1 VILAIA
7 CLGQFMVILDVAIVN
22 VALPSMRREL
32 EFSTTGL
39 QWVVNAYTLAFAGF
53 LLLGGRTADLFGRRR
68 MFLVGLG
75 VFTAASMVC
84 GLAPN
89 AASLIGARAV
99 QGMGAAILSPV
110 TLTIVT
116 MTFVEPRERSRALGV
131 WSAALASGGAVGV
144 LLGGIL
150 TDLFSWRWIFLVNI
164 PVGIAGIVIGRMV
177 LRESRANLRSTSL
190 DVAGALSITAALSSL
205 VFGIVETTTHG
216 WSSPLTLGPI
226 VASVILGALFLLI
239 EARLAT
245 APIVPLGI
253 LRSRALTGAN
263 ISMACVGGSMFAMW
277 YFVSLYLQEVLGM
290 TPLDA
295 GLAFI
300 PAALA
305 IVAGSQFAGRVVPRT
320 GPRSMLVGAGLVISV
335 SLFWMSHLSADGSYF
350 GDRRVRGHVEC
361 APVRRGTRVGPGQQL
376 TSDRRRDRPR
386 RVGNGGR
393 TPHRCTSRRRVE
405 RRDAGRRL
413 RARDRHR
420 VAHRPRHRR
429 SRVHH
434 PRRAPTHGSQVRG
447 AGGRGRRRGV
457 ARRTLAPLS
466 HLVPGT
472 SQDTHRPASEADI
485 DVHVRHVWR
494 RLRASTWAASSRTVR
509 HGAGHLT
516 GHAPAGVGG

>member
-32 EFSTTGL
+32 AFSTTGL
-39 QWVVNAYTLAFAGF
+39 QWVVNAYTLAFAGL

-75 VFTAASMVC
+75 VFTGASMVC

-89 AASLIGARAV
+89 AAALIGARAV

-150 TDLFSWRWIFLVNI
+150 TDLLSWRWIFLVNI

-177 LRESRANLRSTSL
+177 LSESRANLRSTSL
-190 DVAGALSITAALSSL
+190 DVAGAVSITAALSAL
-205 VFGIVETTTHG
+205 VFGIVETTGHG
-216 WSSPLTLGPI
+216 WTSPLTLGPI
-226 VASVILGALFLLI
+226 AASVVLGALFVVI

-245 APIVPLGI
+245 APIAPLTI

-263 ISMACVGGSMFAMW
+263 IAMACVGGSMFAMW
-277 YFVSLYLQEVLGM
+277 YFVSLYLQEVLDM
-290 TPLDA
+290 SPLMA

-320 GPRSMLVGAGLVISV
+320 GPRSMLVTAGLVISA

-350 GDRRVRGHVEC
+350 GDLFGPLIVVSLGLGCSFPPGVFAAMSSVRPTEAGLASGLVNSSRQIGGAIGLAVLATVAAHRTGALQVGESN
-361 APVRRGTRVGPGQQL
+361 ASALADGYGRAIAIGSIIALGTAASASIIP
-376 TSDRRRDRPR
+376 
-386 RVGNGGR
+386 GGR
-393 TPHRCTSRRRVE
+393 PHTAARSAVPVVE
-405 RRDAGRRL
+405 RAD
-413 RARDRHR
+413 
-420 VAHRPRHRR
+420 
-429 SRVHH
+429 
-434 PRRAPTHGSQVRG
+434 
-447 AGGRGRRRGV
+447 
-457 ARRTLAPLS
+457 
-466 HLVPGT
+466 
-472 SQDTHRPASEADI
+472 EA
-485 DVHVRHVWR
+485 
-494 RLRASTWAASSRTVR
+494 
-509 HGAGHLT
+509 
-516 GHAPAGVGG
+516 